1 MSWKKDW
8 KRSSEDENRKR
19 TVLAWRNKN
28 NHIKL
33 EIQDNTEIPDREL
46 TKQRALNSYTIV
58 LEESEIVSFGNNKQK
73 LRSVAREFMEDHR
86 YRDIEFEG
94 QELKEKLIEVGQ
106 NEVEPRNEGLNNKLD
121 DEDIDTIV
129 GTVQVYTN
137 SQELTAQSY
146 RDLTSPYE
154 YRVFDW
160 LGMMIG
166 TDIPE
171 KDKWLFEEMGRIYIQ
186 ERSVEGLVRQL
197 RTRDLLV
204 ESPKSL

>member
-8 KRSSEDENRKR
+8 KRSKEDESRKA
-19 TVLAWRNKN
+19 TVMAWRNKN

-33 EIQDNTEIPDREL
+33 EIQDNSEIPDREL
-46 TKQRALNSYTIV
+46 TKQRSLNNYTII
-58 LEESEIVSFGNNKQK
+58 LEESEIIDFGDNKQE
-73 LRSVAREFMEDHR
+73 LRSVAREWMEDHR
-86 YRDIEFEG
+86 YRDVKFEG

-106 NEVEPRNEGLNNKLD
+106 NEVEPRSEGLNNKLD
-121 DEDIDTIV
+121 DGEIETVV
-129 GTVQVYTN
+129 GTVQAYTN

-166 TDIPE
+166 TDMPE
-171 KDKWLFEEMGRIYIQ
+171 KDKWLFEEMARIYIQ
-186 ERSVEGLVRQL
+186 EKSVEGLVRQL
-197 RTRDLLV
+197 RSRDLLV
-204 ESPKSL
+204 DSPHY

>member
-8 KRSSEDENRKR
+8 KRSKEDESRKA
-19 TVLAWRNKN
+19 TVMAWRNKN

-33 EIQDNTEIPDREL
+33 EIQDNSEIPDREL
-46 TKQRALNSYTIV
+46 TKQRSLNNYTII
-58 LEESEIVSFGNNKQK
+58 LEESEIIDFGDNKQE
-73 LRSVAREFMEDHR
+73 LRSVVREWMEDHR
-86 YRDIEFEG
+86 YRDVKFEG

-106 NEVEPRNEGLNNKLD
+106 NEVEPRSEGLNNKLD
-121 DEDIDTIV
+121 DGEIETVV
-129 GTVQVYTN
+129 GTVQAYTN

-166 TDIPE
+166 TDMPE
-171 KDKWLFEEMGRIYIQ
+171 KDKWLFEEMARIYIQ
-186 ERSVEGLVRQL
+186 EKSVEGLVRQL
-197 RTRDLLV
+197 RSRDLLV
-204 ESPKSL
+204 DSPHY